1 MGLVFLMTR
10 NNLSWLH
17 PFLLASLLSGCGGGG
32 GSGGSS
38 SNALWGT
45 FIDSPVQG
53 LAYQTPSQQGF
64 TDDQGR
70 FRYLPGESVTFSIG
84 TLRLASVSAKEKITP
99 LDVAGTNN
107 ISHPVATNLL
117 VLLQSLDTD
126 RNASNG
132 ITLPSSLPSLESAGI
147 DLASDTDAF
156 QSDARVN
163 AYLSQA
169 SGQVRAVVSAA
180 QARAHF
186 RDSLNANSGN
196 GKLNIAPVAHAGATQ
211 NVTLNT
217 RVQLDG
223 SSSSDANAD
232 ALTYRWTLAQK
243 PPLSQASLQNATSAT
258 PSFVADVAGDYV
270 MSLTVSDG
278 VLTDSNSVAVRATAS
293 TNDGAVSPVPPGYA
307 LVWSDEFE
315 GAGIQ
320 LPDANKWG
328 YDTYMNRAGWF
339 NGELQYYANA
349 RLENASVQNGK
360 LVITARAENL
370 SGQVNDWNNRQ
381 RYTSAR
387 LITKG
392 KATWTYGFFEIRAK
406 LPCGKGTWPAIW
418 TLGSSTDTWP
428 DQGEIDIMEQTGWDK
443 GRTLGTVHTRAG
455 YGGNGSTGST
465 SVADACTNFHNYQ
478 IHWTSTAI
486 HFYVD
491 GVAYRTAYSRP
502 ADPLGWPFD
511 QPQYLLINVAVGGV
525 LGGDVTDST
534 VSATSL
540 EVEYVRI
547 YQQR

>member
-1 MGLVFLMTR
+1 MPR
-10 NNLSWLH
+10 NHLFWLH
-17 PFLLASLLSGCGGGG
+17 PFLLASLLNGCGGGG
-32 GSGGSS
+32 GSGSS
-38 SNALWGT
+38 ASNASWGT

-64 TDDQGR
+64 TDEQGR
-70 FRYLPGESVTFSIG
+70 FKYLPGESVTFRIG
-84 TLRLASVSAKEKITP
+84 TLDLPSVSAKEKITP
-99 LDVAGTNN
+99 LDVAGTNDIN
-107 ISHPVATNLL
+107 HSMVTNLL

-126 RNASNG
+126 GNASNG
-132 ITLPSSLPSLESAGI
+132 ITLPSTLTGLASTGL
-147 DLASDTDAF
+147 DLAADTDAF
-156 QSDARVN
+156 QSDTRVH

-169 SGQVRAVVSAA
+169 TGQVRAPVPAA
-180 QARAHF
+180 QARTHF
-186 RDSLNANSGN
+186 RGSLNADSVNN
-196 GKLNIAPVAHAGATQ
+196 KLNIAPVAHAGAAQ
-211 NVTLNT
+211 NVAQNT
-217 RVQLDG
+217 RVQLDA

-232 ALTYRWTLAQK
+232 ALTYRWTLSQK
-243 PPLSQASLQNATSAT
+243 PGLSQASLQNASSAT
-258 PSFVADVAGDYV
+258 PSFVADAAGDYV
-270 MSLTVSDG
+270 LSLTVSDG
-278 VLTDSNSVAVRATAS
+278 VLTDSSSVAVRATAS
-293 TNDGAVSPVPPGYA
+293 TNDGAASPVPSGYA

-328 YDTYMNRAGWF
+328 YDTYMNAAGWF

-349 RLENASVQNGK
+349 RLQNASVQNGK

-370 SGQVNDWNNRQ
+370 SGQVNDWNSRQ
-381 RYTSAR
+381 RYTSTR

-406 LPCGKGTWPAIW
+406 LPCGEGTWPAIW
-418 TLGSSTDTWP
+418 TLGSNTDRWP

-455 YGGNGSTGST
+455 SGGNGSTGST

-478 IHWTSTAI
+478 IHWTPTAI

-491 GVAYRTAYSRP
+491 GVAYRAAYARP

-525 LGGDVTDST
+525 LGGDVTDSSL
-534 VSATSL
+534 SATSL